1 METDKI
7 YRLWSCCIR
16 PKFKCR
22 CQLYRL
28 SGYSRIISIESFFVH
43 DSIQRILYV
52 IHQITESLRKEEEE
66 GLLDQWCN
74 AYSSWNLD
82 AW

>member
-1 METDKI
+1 MPE
-7 YRLWSCCIR
+7 
-16 PKFKCR
+16 
-22 CQLYRL
+22 LYRL
-28 SGYSRIISIESFFVH
+28 SGYSRIIPIEPFFVH

-74 AYSSWNLD
+74 AYNSWNLD
-82 AW
+82 A